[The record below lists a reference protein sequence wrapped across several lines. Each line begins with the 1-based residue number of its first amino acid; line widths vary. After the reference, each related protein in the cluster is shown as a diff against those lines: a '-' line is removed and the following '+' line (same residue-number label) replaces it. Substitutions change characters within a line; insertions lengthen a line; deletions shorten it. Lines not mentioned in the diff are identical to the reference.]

1 MSLGIPALADWAEG
15 MMAQRKPR
23 KADQDRL
30 DATICAL
37 VGIIWRAGPT
47 EGSAMLGDLGQG
59 YMVTPISPVIR
70 LRLEAAA
77 ARQGI
82 PFHVAD

>member
-1 MSLGIPALADWAEG
+1 MVL
-15 MMAQRKPR
+15 QKPR

-37 VGIIWRAGPT
+37 VGIIWRAGPA
-47 EGSAMLGDLGQG
+47 EGSAMLGDLGHG
-59 YMVTPISPVIR
+59 YMVTPISPLIR

-77 ARQGI
+77 ARQDV